1 MISYCIPVCN
11 EHIELKLL
19 LGQISK
25 YLKDGDE
32 IIVQG
37 DQGNVTTQVVSV
49 ISPLMKRDYFT
60 YIEYPLNGDFAS
72 FKNNMLKYAKNPWV
86 FQIDADELV
95 SEFLFDTLN
104 VLTDSYL
111 NPDIEAWA
119 IPRVNIVKGLTQ
131 EWITKWGWYVKKKRI
146 HKNDSSTNNVLELA
160 GVESRNLEIINYP
173 DYQVRLFKNNGEI
186 YWKNKVHEVLT
197 KEHKSP
203 IIAPLFSKD
212 EDGVDHFGYALFHIK
227 NIDRQVRQNEMY
239 DKIKP

>member
-49 ISPLMKRDYFT
+49 ISLLMKKDYFT

-95 SEFLFDTLN
+95 SEFLIANIHYIVTE
-104 VLTDSYL
+104 
-111 NPDIEAWA
+111 NPNIEAFA
-119 IPRVNIVKGLTQ
+119 LPRVNVVKGLTP
-131 EWITKWGWYVKKKRI
+131 EWITKWGWNVKKKRI
-146 HKNDSSTNNVLELA
+146 HKDDFNTNNVLDLA
-160 GVESRNLEIINYP
+160 GVESRNLELVNYP
-173 DYQVRLFKNNGEI
+173 DYQVRLFKNGEI
-186 YWKNKVHEVLT
+186 TWKNKVHEVLT
-197 KEHKSP
+197 KDGKTP
-203 IIAPLFSKD
+203 TIALLPSND
-212 EDGVDHFGYALFHIK
+212 EGVSYFDFALFHIK

>member
-1 MISYCIPVCN
+1 MKISYCIPVCN

-49 ISPLMKRDYFT
+49 ISPLMKKDYFT

-95 SEFLFDTLN
+95 SEFLLETIQDVISLN
-104 VLTDSYL
+104 V
-111 NPDIEAWA
+111 NIEAWA
-119 IPRVNIVKGLTQ
+119 IPRVNIVKGLTS
-131 EWITKWGWYVKKKRI
+131 EWITKWGWNVKKKRI
-146 HKNDSSTNNVLELA
+146 HKDDVSTNNVLDLA
-160 GVESRNLEIINYP
+160 GVESRNIELVNYP
-173 DYQVRLFKNNGEI
+173 DYQVRLFKNDGEI

-197 KEHKSP
+197 KEHKVP
-203 IIAPLFSKD
+203 IIAPLHSKD
-212 EDGVDHFGYALFHIK
+212 ENGVIRFDFALFHIK